1 MMNEGKRTVI
11 AYWEEP
17 GWEHG
22 LLWGR
27 CARLVE
33 SATRLNKL
41 STYRQ
46 VKLTTVFR
54 VELVLQSQPTVTFQY
69 SDSRQSSGEGAKG

>member
-11 AYWEEP
+11 AYWEET

-22 LLWGR
+22 LLWGK

-33 SATRLNKL
+33 AQRVGINFTLTGKL
-41 STYRQ
+41 SYPR
-46 VKLTTVFR
+46 LS
-54 VELVLQSQPTVTFQY
+54 ESSWY
-69 SDSRQSSGEGAKG
+69 SNCNRL

>member
-11 AYWEEP
+11 AYWEEA

-33 SATRLNKL
+33 SATRMNKL
-41 STYRQ
+41 YTYRQ
-46 VKLTTVFR
+46 VELTTVFR
-54 VELVLQSQPTVTFQY
+54 VELVLQSQPTVIFQY
-69 SDSRQSSGEGAKG
+69 SDSRQSSSGYAKG

>member
-11 AYWEEP
+11 AYWEEA

-33 SATRLNKL
+33 SATRWNKL
-41 STYRQ
+41 YTYRQ
-46 VKLTTVFR
+46 VELATVFR
-54 VELVLQSQPTVTFQY
+54 VELVLQLQPTVMSRY
-69 SDSRQSSGEGAKG
+69 SDLRQSLSGCAKG

>member
-11 AYWEEP
+11 AYWEET

-33 SATRLNKL
+33 SATRWNKL

-54 VELVLQSQPTVTFQY
+54 VELVLQS
-69 SDSRQSSGEGAKG
+69 

>member
-1 MMNEGKRTVI
+1 MMNEGKRRVI

-54 VELVLQSQPTVTFQY
+54 VELVLQSQPTVTF
-69 SDSRQSSGEGAKG
+69 SIF

>member
-11 AYWEEP
+11 AYWEEV

-41 STYRQ
+41 YTYRQ
-46 VKLTTVFR
+46 VELTTVFR
-54 VELVLQSQPTVTFQY
+54 VELALQLQPIVTFQY
-69 SDSRQSSGEGAKG
+69 SDSRQSSSGCAKG